1 MGASIDRER
10 EFAVSQKS
18 EAFCV
23 DVRDD
28 CFLINGQRLEVPSVI
43 SEFETVLGK
52 ARGVKFE
59 MSSRD
64 LELMKFLMNEDG
76 SGRTNYAWDE
86 LGMMGY
92 TNNGTTV
99 KTFGVVFK
107 KPRVITDATPDFLFG
122 GKFTVNG
129 ADWYDFISG
138 GVDRGTSRHARV
150 GKLALCAAYLD
161 CDRDNELECPKDNFS
176 GIEISL

>member
-1 MGASIDRER
+1 MGASIERER
-10 EFAVSQKS
+10 EFAVSRKS
-18 EAFCV
+18 EGCCV

-28 CFLINGQRLEVPSVI
+28 CFLINGQRLEIPSAV
-43 SEFETVLGK
+43 SEFEAVLGK

-59 MSSRD
+59 LSGVD
-64 LELMKFLMNEDG
+64 LDFLKFVMNEDA

-129 ADWYDFISG
+129 ADWYDVISG

-150 GKLALCAAYLD
+150 GKLTLCAAYLD
-161 CDRDNELECPKDNFS
+161 CDRDNELDSPRENFS